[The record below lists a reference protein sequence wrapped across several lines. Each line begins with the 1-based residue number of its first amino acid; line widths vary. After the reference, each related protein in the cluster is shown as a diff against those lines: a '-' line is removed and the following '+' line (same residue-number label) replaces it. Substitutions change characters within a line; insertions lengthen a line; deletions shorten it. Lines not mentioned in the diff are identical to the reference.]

1 MNSLPFA
8 DKGKI
13 YNMLIEINPINPQ
26 LRLIEQV
33 VKSLKNG
40 AIVCY
45 PTDTGY
51 GMGCDL
57 FNPKAI
63 KQLVQL
69 KKRPRHKPFSFMCSD
84 LTDISQYAHVSN
96 TAYRLLKK
104 NLPGPYTFVL
114 PGTKLVPKVMA
125 TKQKTVGIRVP
136 SHQICKLLIETL
148 GNPIV
153 NTSVQLEE
161 EETKLAEP
169 FEIEQYLGKR
179 VEMIVDGGP
188 IYPDP
193 SSVIDLTSDY
203 PEILRVGK
211 GDVNPFR

>member
-1 MNSLPFA
+1 
-8 DKGKI
+8 
-13 YNMLIEINPINPQ
+13 MLLEINPINPQ

-33 VKSLKNG
+33 VKLLKSG

-51 GMGCDL
+51 GIGCDL
-57 FNPKAI
+57 FNQKAI
-63 KQLVQL
+63 KQIVQL
-69 KKRPRHKPFSFMCSD
+69 KKRPKHKPFSFMCCD

-125 TKQKTVGIRVP
+125 TQQKTVGIRVP
-136 SHQICKLLIETL
+136 SHPICQLLLETL

-153 NTSVQLEE
+153 NTSVELEKDG
-161 EETKLAEP
+161 TIPAEP

-179 VEMIVDGGP
+179 IDLIIDGGP

-193 SSVIDLTSDY
+193 SSIIDLTSDY

-211 GDVNPFR
+211 GDVSPFR